1 MDNWIIATIS
11 AFVSLVAT
19 TAITA
24 IVSTVIKKV
33 VEKKLDASF
42 KAQSAHLKEHDELMK
57 MRADLEHKKRNDEI
71 LAAIRKEMAPVS
83 EGISTIKQD
92 LEADRAATIIS
103 IRSNMKQLR
112 DRYLK
117 QGFADVGDV
126 ATWNELY
133 NNYSALGGNHF
144 KEYVDQWKEEVNSL
158 PHNKDNKK

>member
-1 MDNWIIATIS
+1 MDNWIIETIS
-11 AFVSLVAT
+11 AFASLVAT

-42 KAQSAHLKEHDELMK
+42 KAHDVYLKEHDELTK
-57 MRADLEHKKRNDEI
+57 MRTDLEHKKLNEEV
-71 LAAIRKEMAPVS
+71 LAAIRKEMVPVS
-83 EGISTIKQD
+83 EGISAIKQD
-92 LEADRAATIIS
+92 LDADRAATIIS

-112 DRYLK
+112 DKYLK

-158 PHNKDNKK
+158 PHTKDNRR

>member
-1 MDNWIIATIS
+1 MFIYSGEKNLYKRGMYTVDNWIIATIS

-42 KAQSAHLKEHDELMK
+42 KAHDVYLKEHDELTK
-57 MRADLEHKKRNDEI
+57 MRTDLEHKKLNEEV
-71 LAAIRKEMAPVS
+71 LAAIRKEMVPVS
-83 EGISTIKQD
+83 EGISAIKQD

-112 DRYLK
+112 DKYLK

-126 ATWNELY
+126 AT
-133 NNYSALGGNHF
+133 
-144 KEYVDQWKEEVNSL
+144 
-158 PHNKDNKK
+158 

>member
-1 MDNWIIATIS
+1 MGNWIITIIS
-11 AFVSLVAT
+11 AFVSLVVT

-24 IVSTVIKKV
+24 TVSKV
-33 VEKKLDASF
+33 VEKKLEDSF
-42 KAQSAHLKEHDELMK
+42 KAQGAHLKEHDELMK
-57 MRADLEHKKRNDEI
+57 MRADVEHKKRNDEI
-71 LAAIRKEMAPVS
+71 LVAIRKEMAPVS
-83 EGISTIKQD
+83 EGISAIKQD

-112 DRYLK
+112 DKYLK

-144 KEYVDQWKEEVNSL
+144 KEEINSL

>member
-1 MDNWIIATIS
+1 MYTVDNWIIATIS

-42 KAQSAHLKEHDELMK
+42 KAHDVYLKEHDELTK
-57 MRADLEHKKRNDEI
+57 MRTDLEHKKLNEEV
-71 LAAIRKEMAPVS
+71 LAAIRKEMVPVS
-83 EGISTIKQD
+83 EGISAIKQD
-92 LEADRAATIIS
+92 LDADRAATIIS

-112 DRYLK
+112 DKYLK

-126 ATWNELY
+126 AT
-133 NNYSALGGNHF
+133 
-144 KEYVDQWKEEVNSL
+144 
-158 PHNKDNKK
+158 

>member
-1 MDNWIIATIS
+1 MYTVDNWIIATIS

-42 KAQSAHLKEHDELMK
+42 KVHDVYLKEHDELTK
-57 MRADLEHKKRNDEI
+57 MRTDLEHKKLNEEV
-71 LAAIRKEMAPVS
+71 LAAIRKEMVPVS
-83 EGISTIKQD
+83 EGISAIKQD
-92 LEADRAATIIS
+92 LDADRAATIIS

-112 DRYLK
+112 DKYLK

-126 ATWNELY
+126 AT
-133 NNYSALGGNHF
+133 
-144 KEYVDQWKEEVNSL
+144 
-158 PHNKDNKK
+158 

>member
-1 MDNWIIATIS
+1 MYTVDNWIIATIS

-42 KAQSAHLKEHDELMK
+42 KAHDVYLKEHDELTK
-57 MRADLEHKKRNDEI
+57 MRTDLEHKKLNEEV

-83 EGISTIKQD
+83 EGIAVIKQD
-92 LEADRAATIIS
+92 LDADRAATIIS

-112 DRYLK
+112 DKYLK

-126 ATWNELY
+126 AT
-133 NNYSALGGNHF
+133 
-144 KEYVDQWKEEVNSL
+144 
-158 PHNKDNKK
+158 

>member
-1 MDNWIIATIS
+1 MYTVDNWIIATIS

-42 KAQSAHLKEHDELMK
+42 KAHDVYLKEHDELTK
-57 MRADLEHKKRNDEI
+57 MRTDLEHKKLNEEV

-92 LEADRAATIIS
+92 LDADRAATIIS

-112 DRYLK
+112 DKYLK

-126 ATWNELY
+126 AT
-133 NNYSALGGNHF
+133 
-144 KEYVDQWKEEVNSL
+144 
-158 PHNKDNKK
+158 

>member
-33 VEKKLDASF
+33 VEKKLDANF
-42 KAQSAHLKEHDELMK
+42 KAHDVYLKEHYEVTI
-57 MRADLEHKKRNDEI
+57 MRTGLEHKKLNEEV
-71 LAAIRKEMAPVS
+71 LAAIRKEMVPVS

-92 LEADRAATIIS
+92 LDADRAATIIS
-103 IRSNMKQLR
+103 IRSNMKHLR
-112 DRYLK
+112 DKYLK

-133 NNYSALGGNHF
+133 HNYSALGGNHF

>member
-1 MDNWIIATIS
+1 MYTVDNWIIATIS

-42 KAQSAHLKEHDELMK
+42 KAHDVYLKEHDELTK
-57 MRADLEHKKRNDEI
+57 MRTDIEHKKLNEEV
-71 LAAIRKEMAPVS
+71 LAAIRKEMVPVS
-83 EGISTIKQD
+83 EGISAIKQD
-92 LEADRAATIIS
+92 LDADRAATIIS

-112 DRYLK
+112 DKYLK

-126 ATWNELY
+126 AT
-133 NNYSALGGNHF
+133 
-144 KEYVDQWKEEVNSL
+144 
-158 PHNKDNKK
+158 

>member
-1 MDNWIIATIS
+1 MDNWIIATFS
-11 AFVSLVAT
+11 ALVSLVLT

-24 IVSTVIKKV
+24 VTSTIIKKV

-42 KAQSAHLKEHDELMK
+42 KAQDVYLKEHNKLMK
-57 MRADLEHKKRNDEI
+57 MRADIEHQKRNEEI
-71 LAAIRKEMAPVS
+71 LIAIRKEMIPVS
-83 EGISTIKQD
+83 EGISSIKQD

-112 DRYLK
+112 DKYLT
-117 QGFADVGDV
+117 QGFADTSDN

-144 KEYVDQWKEEVNSL
+144 KDYVDQWKTEINSL
-158 PHNKDNKK
+158 PRNKDNKK

>member
-1 MDNWIIATIS
+1 MYTVDNWVIATIS

-42 KAQSAHLKEHDELMK
+42 KAHDVYLKEHDELTK
-57 MRADLEHKKRNDEI
+57 MRTDLEHKKLNEEV

-83 EGISTIKQD
+83 EGISAIKQD
-92 LEADRAATIIS
+92 LDADRAATIIS

-112 DRYLK
+112 DKYLK

-126 ATWNELY
+126 AT
-133 NNYSALGGNHF
+133 
-144 KEYVDQWKEEVNSL
+144 
-158 PHNKDNKK
+158 

>member
-24 IVSTVIKKV
+24 IISTIIKKV
-33 VEKKLDASF
+33 VENKLDDSF
-42 KAQSAHLKEHDELMK
+42 KAQSAHLKEHDELTK

-71 LAAIRKEMAPVS
+71 LEAIRKEMVPVS

-92 LEADRAATIIS
+92 LDADRAATIIS

-112 DRYLK
+112 DKYLK

-126 ATWNELY
+126 AT
-133 NNYSALGGNHF
+133 
-144 KEYVDQWKEEVNSL
+144 
-158 PHNKDNKK
+158 

>member
-1 MDNWIIATIS
+1 MYTVNSWIIATIS

-42 KAQSAHLKEHDELMK
+42 KAHDVYLKEHDELTK
-57 MRADLEHKKRNDEI
+57 MRTDLEHKKLNEEV
-71 LAAIRKEMAPVS
+71 LAAIRKEMVPVS
-83 EGISTIKQD
+83 EGISAIKQD

-112 DRYLK
+112 DKYLK

-126 ATWNELY
+126 AT
-133 NNYSALGGNHF
+133 
-144 KEYVDQWKEEVNSL
+144 
-158 PHNKDNKK
+158 

>member
-1 MDNWIIATIS
+1 MGNWIITIIS
-11 AFVSLVAT
+11 AFVSLVVT

-24 IVSTVIKKV
+24 TVSKV
-33 VEKKLDASF
+33 VEKKLEDSF
-42 KAQSAHLKEHDELMK
+42 KAQGAHLKEHDELMK
-57 MRADLEHKKRNDEI
+57 MRADVEHKKRNDEI
-71 LAAIRKEMAPVS
+71 LVAIRKEMAPVS
-83 EGISTIKQD
+83 EGISAIKQD

-112 DRYLK
+112 DKYLK

-144 KEYVDQWKEEVNSL
+144 KEYVDQWKEEINSL

>member
-1 MDNWIIATIS
+1 MYTVDNWIIATIS

-42 KAQSAHLKEHDELMK
+42 KAHDVYLKEHDELTK
-57 MRADLEHKKRNDEI
+57 MRTDLEHKKLNEEV

-83 EGISTIKQD
+83 EGISAIKQD
-92 LEADRAATIIS
+92 LDADRAATIIS

-112 DRYLK
+112 DKYLK

-126 ATWNELY
+126 AT
-133 NNYSALGGNHF
+133 
-144 KEYVDQWKEEVNSL
+144 
-158 PHNKDNKK
+158 

>member
-1 MDNWIIATIS
+1 MYTVDNWIIATIS

-42 KAQSAHLKEHDELMK
+42 KAHDVYLKEHDELTK
-57 MRADLEHKKRNDEI
+57 MRTDLEHKKLNEEV
-71 LAAIRKEMAPVS
+71 LAAIRKEMVPVS
-83 EGISTIKQD
+83 EGISAIKQD

-112 DRYLK
+112 DKYLK

-126 ATWNELY
+126 AT
-133 NNYSALGGNHF
+133 
-144 KEYVDQWKEEVNSL
+144 
-158 PHNKDNKK
+158 